1 MYFER
6 ERTKHPL
13 VLSRPALLLVDLQKY
28 FCQKE
33 GRAYLPGVERILRT
47 AQKLLNAFVEKDLP
61 TIVTIHRGNSPSM
74 VRWWNNVVDDDQT
87 EPCLDCRGSIILYKD
102 SYDAFHMTDLEEIL
116 RKRKIE
122 QLVLG
127 GVMTHLCVETTARSA
142 FVRGFDVIVVEDVCW
157 DKNDWYHFAALKNL
171 AHGFGVITNSG
182 ELLCALGSLELDRQ
196 V

>member
-28 FCQKE
+28 FCQTE
-33 GRAYLPGVERILRT
+33 GKAYLPGVERILPT

-61 TIVTIHRGNSPSM
+61 TIVTIHKGNSPSM
-74 VRWWNNVVDDDQT
+74 MRWWNNIVDGDQT
-87 EPCLDCRGSIILYKD
+87 EPCLDCRGSIVLYKD

-116 RKRKIE
+116 SKRKVK

-142 FVRGFDVIVVEDVCW
+142 FVRGFDVVVVEDVCW

-182 ELLCALGSLELDRQ
+182 ELLCALESLELDRQ

>member
-1 MYFER
+1 MYFES

-13 VLSRPALLLVDLQKY
+13 VLSKPALLLVDLQKY

-33 GRAYLPGVERILRT
+33 GRAYLPGVERILPK

-61 TIVTIHRGNSPSM
+61 TIVTIHKGNSPSM

-87 EPCLDCRGSIILYKD
+87 EPCLDCRSSIILYKD

-116 RKRKIE
+116 RKMKVK

-142 FVRGFDVIVVEDVCW
+142 FVKGFDVVVVEDVCW

-171 AHGFGVITNSG
+171 AHGFGVITDSG
-182 ELLCALGSLELDRQ
+182 ELLCALESLELDRQ

>member
-1 MYFER
+1 VYLES

-13 VLSRPALLLVDLQKY
+13 VLSKPALLLVDLQKY

-33 GRAYLPGVERILRT
+33 GRAYLPGVERILPK

-61 TIVTIHRGNSPSM
+61 TIVTIHKGNSPSM

-87 EPCLDCRGSIILYKD
+87 EPCLDCRSLIILYKD

-116 RKRKIE
+116 RKMKVK

-142 FVRGFDVIVVEDVCW
+142 FVKGFDVVVVEDVCW

-171 AHGFGVITNSG
+171 AHGFGVITDSG
-182 ELLCALGSLELDRQ
+182 ELLCALESLELDRQ

>member
-116 RKRKIE
+116 SKRKVK

>member
-1 MYFER
+1 MYFES
-6 ERTKHPL
+6 ERIKHPL